1 MKSEVSASI
10 SGEGVTVMTD
20 RVLESR
26 LPSSL
31 ISRVLFFI
39 LALSLSGFLVP
50 SANAT
55 TVPSAPQYL
64 EAMAGPT
71 QVAITWDAPSSTG
84 GESLNYTARVWT
96 LPPPTNSAVFASCST
111 TGLGCI
117 IGGLVSG
124 TIYYVD
130 VIAANSAGT
139 SAPSS
144 MKPISPGNAGSP
156 PTNVTATSDSSGK
169 VTVKWT
175 PSTSL
180 GTGQFAWY
188 TAEAFT
194 GSEVS
199 AGAYTSYCTADP
211 ASATTCFI
219 SGLKVNSTYYI
230 QVRTVSSLGSSFPS
244 SPRYKVFSG
253 SAASIS
259 PTPKPTTSSSTVA
272 LTAPQSVKVVAL
284 SKAVK
289 VSWKAPKLT
298 AGKKI
303 TYYRV
308 GIYSR
313 AGLLLSFCRTKATI
327 FSCTLTK
334 LIPKVSIYI
343 GVVALYSGAESPR
356 SNLIAVVPK
365 A

>member
-1 MKSEVSASI
+1 MTKRTLVGQEPSGNFGRVFFFVLALLVGGI
-10 SGEGVTVMTD
+10 SM
-20 RVLESR
+20 
-26 LPSSL
+26 PSS
-31 ISRVLFFI
+31 
-39 LALSLSGFLVP
+39 
-50 SANAT
+50 SAAS
-55 TVPSAPQYL
+55 VPSAPQYV

-96 LPPPTNSAVFASCST
+96 LPPPTTSPVFASCTT
-111 TGLGCI
+111 TGLGCL

-124 TIYYVD
+124 TPYYVD
-130 VIAANSAGT
+130 VVAANSAGT
-139 SAPSS
+139 SGPSS
-144 MKPISPGNAGSP
+144 MKPVSPGNAGSP
-156 PTNVTATSDSSGK
+156 PSNVVASSDSSGR

-175 PSTSL
+175 PSSSL

-194 GSEVS
+194 GPEFS
-199 AGAYTSYCTADP
+199 AGSYVSYCTADP

-219 SGLKVNSTYYI
+219 SNLKLGSTYYV

-244 SPRYKVFSG
+244 SPRVRVVVGTSSNA
-253 SAASIS
+253 SA
-259 PTPKPTTSSSTVA
+259 TPKPSSSATSAVGT
-272 LTAPQSVKVVAL
+272 LTAPQSVKVLPL

-289 VSWKAPKLT
+289 VTWKAPKVT
-298 AGKKI
+298 NGKKI

-308 GIYSR
+308 GIYSK
-313 AGLLLSFCRTKATI
+313 AGQLLAFSRVKAPLLT
-327 FSCTLTK
+327 CTLTK
-334 LIPKVSIYI
+334 LKPKVAIYV

-356 SNLIAVVPK
+356 SNLIAVIPK

>member
-1 MKSEVSASI
+1 MTKRAGKSRQP
-10 SGEGVTVMTD
+10 SG
-20 RVLESR
+20 LN
-26 LPSSL
+26 
-31 ISRVLFFI
+31 SRVLFFV
-39 LALSLSGFLVP
+39 LSLSLGGFLIP
-50 SANAT
+50 SASAASI
-55 TVPSAPQYL
+55 PSAPQYL

-84 GESLNYTARVWT
+84 GEALNYTARVWT
-96 LPPPTNSAVFASCST
+96 LPPPTNSPVFASCST
-111 TGLGCI
+111 TGLGCL
-117 IGGLVSG
+117 IGGLVAG
-124 TIYYVD
+124 TNYYVD

-139 SAPSS
+139 GAPSA

-175 PSTSL
+175 PPTSF

-194 GSEVS
+194 GPEVS
-199 AGAYTSYCTADP
+199 AGSYVSYCTADP
-211 ASATTCFI
+211 SSATTCFMG
-219 SGLKVNSTYYI
+219 SLKLGATYYV

-244 SPRYKVFSG
+244 APRIRVVIGANS
-253 SAASIS
+253 SATPS
-259 PTPKPTTSSSTVA
+259 PTPRPTTSSSTGS
-272 LTAPQSVKVVAL
+272 LTAPQTVKVVAL
-284 SKAVK
+284 PKAVK
-289 VSWKAPKLT
+289 VTWKAPKVT

-308 GIYSR
+308 GIYSK
-313 AGLLLSFCRTKATI
+313 AGRLLSFCRTKATI

-334 LIPKVSIYI
+334 LKPKVTIYI

>member
-1 MKSEVSASI
+1 
-10 SGEGVTVMTD
+10 MTN
-20 RVLESR
+20 RVGTSR

-31 ISRVLFFI
+31 SSQVFLFV
-39 LALSLSGFLVP
+39 LALSLGGLMIP
-50 SANAT
+50 SATAA
-55 TVPSAPQYL
+55 TVPSPPQYV

-84 GESLNYTARVWT
+84 GEALNYTARVWT
-96 LPPPTNSAVFASCST
+96 LPPPTNSPVFASCST

-117 IGGLVSG
+117 IGGLVTG
-124 TIYYVD
+124 TNYYVD
-130 VIAANSAGT
+130 VIASNGAGT
-139 SAPSS
+139 SGPSA

-156 PTNVTATSDSSGK
+156 PSNVSATSDNSGK

-199 AGAYTSYCTADP
+199 AGAYKSYCTADP

-219 SGLKVNSTYYI
+219 SGLKLSTTYYV
-230 QVRTVSSLGSSFPS
+230 QVRTVTSLGSSFPS
-244 SPRYKVFSG
+244 SPRYKVFTG
-253 SAASIS
+253 TSASS
-259 PTPKPTTSSSTVA
+259 LPTPKPTLTSSTST
-272 LTAPQSVKVVAL
+272 LTAPQSVKVLAL

-289 VSWKAPKLT
+289 VMWKAPKIT

-308 GIYSR
+308 GIYSK
-313 AGLLLSFCRTKATI
+313 AGTLLSFCRTKATI

-334 LIPKVSIYI
+334 LKPKVTIYI
-343 GVVALYSGAESPR
+343 GVVALYSGGESPR
-356 SNLIAVVPK
+356 TKLIALVPK

>member
-1 MKSEVSASI
+1 MANRVFNSQHP
-10 SGEGVTVMTD
+10 SGSFG
-20 RVLESR
+20 RVF
-26 LPSSL
+26 
-31 ISRVLFFI
+31 FFI
-39 LALSLSGFLVP
+39 LALLLSGVSISP
-50 SANAT
+50 SVAAS
-55 TVPSAPQYL
+55 VPSAPQYV

-84 GESLNYTARVWT
+84 GDSLNYTARVWT
-96 LPPPTNSAVFASCST
+96 VPPPTSSPVFASCST
-111 TGLGCI
+111 TGLGCV

-124 TIYYVD
+124 TTYYVD
-130 VIAANSAGT
+130 VVAANSAGT
-139 SAPSS
+139 SGPSA

-156 PTNVTATSDSSGK
+156 PSNVVASSDSSGR

-175 PSTSL
+175 PPTSL

-194 GSEVS
+194 GPEFS
-199 AGAYTSYCTADP
+199 AGSYVSYCTADP

-219 SGLKVNSTYYI
+219 ANLKLGSTYYV

-244 SPRYKVFSG
+244 SPRVRVVVGTGSSASSTPTPSASSTSPSG
-253 SAASIS
+253 S
-259 PTPKPTTSSSTVA
+259 
-272 LTAPQSVKVVAL
+272 LTAPQSVKVLAL

-289 VSWKAPKLT
+289 VTWKAPKVT
-298 AGKKI
+298 NGKKV

-308 GIYSR
+308 GIYSK
-313 AGLLLSFCRTKATI
+313 AGKLLAFTRVKAPLLT
-327 FSCTLTK
+327 CTLTK
-334 LIPKVSIYI
+334 LKPKVAIYI

-356 SNLIAVVPK
+356 SNLIAAVPK